1 MAEDSSSQNVDPHL
15 VAEIVR
21 GLCRQKQRRCRSAWG
36 TDCDG
41 ASDTE
46 RPRHEY
52 DSAHTGA
59 GEIGAGSADPAIGA
73 TRPCRVPRMRISRG
87 NPAPAFAG
95 RTRARTGGLSRP
107 LEARDGSPAD
117 GTGLFGAPLDDGKTA
132 WAGSQIG
139 RGRHTGTAGATAASA
154 SRVKP
159 RLGWRAPAVWRSGN
173 AGPTAVTGL
182 AATPFQV
189 AG

>member
-1 MAEDSSSQNVDPHL
+1 MSLKTPVRRTSIHTWLPRSSAVMSPKT
-15 VAEIVR
+15 AS
-21 GLCRQKQRRCRSAWG
+21 CRSACG

-59 GEIGAGSADPAIGA
+59 GEIGAGGADPAIGA
-73 TRPCRVPRMRISRG
+73 ARPCRVPRMRISRG

-107 LEARDGSPAD
+107 LEARDRSRAD
-117 GTGLFGAPLDDGKTA
+117 STGLFGTPLDDGKTT
-132 WAGSQIG
+132 WARPQAG
-139 RGRHTGTAGATAASA
+139 RGRNTGTGTGA
-154 SRVKP
+154 
-159 RLGWRAPAVWRSGN
+159 
-173 AGPTAVTGL
+173 TGL
-182 AATPFQV
+182 AAAGGYPVGRVKVV
-189 AG
+189 APGVDASTRFDPACG